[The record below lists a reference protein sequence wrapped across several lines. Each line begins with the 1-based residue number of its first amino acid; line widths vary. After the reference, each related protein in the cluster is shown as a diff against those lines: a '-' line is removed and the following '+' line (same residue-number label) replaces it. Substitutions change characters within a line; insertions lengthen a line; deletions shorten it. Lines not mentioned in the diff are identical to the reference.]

1 MLSRESD
8 FSDPSGDDFE
18 ALSRDRIPVR
28 TMTAGDLAAIIAI
41 DRKFTGRDRHASSQR
56 KLIEVLEDSGV
67 RVSLVAEID
76 GVFAGFI
83 MARVDYG
90 DYGRAASTAVIDTV
104 GVHPTFIGRQVGAA
118 LLSQLLLN
126 LASLR
131 VEKVHTQVPWTGFD
145 LLTFFHR
152 SGFQQAQRL
161 SFSKRL

>member
-1 MLSRESD
+1 MLSREND
-8 FSDPSGDDFE
+8 FSDPSADDFE

-28 TMTAGDLAAIIAI
+28 TMAETDLAAIIAI
-41 DRKFTGRDRHASSQR
+41 DRKITGRDRRAYYQG
-56 KLIEVLEDSGV
+56 KLTEVLDDTGV
-67 RVSLVAEID
+67 RVSLVAEVD

-104 GVHPTFIGRQVGAA
+104 GVHPAFIRRQVGSA
-118 LLSQLLLN
+118 LLSQLLRN

-131 VEKVHTQVPWTGFD
+131 VERVHTQVPWTSFD

-161 SFSKRL
+161 SFTKRL